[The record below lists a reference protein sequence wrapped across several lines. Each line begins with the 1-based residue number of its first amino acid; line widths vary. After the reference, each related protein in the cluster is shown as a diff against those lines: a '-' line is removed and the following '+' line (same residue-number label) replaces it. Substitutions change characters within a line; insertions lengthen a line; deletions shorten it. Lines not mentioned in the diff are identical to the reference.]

1 MNGKILNDIKPP
13 PFVLSPSKDSDRVF
27 QQPVRLERRQQFRVS
42 SSVQNP
48 NQTQNPKPETTMAIK
63 KVAVLGAGNGGCAA
77 AADLTLR
84 GYEVRLF
91 SRSES
96 TLLPIFKRGG
106 IELVEDGAEKFA
118 APSFV
123 SSNLPSVVN
132 GADLVII
139 AAPAVAHEYLAQ
151 NLARQ
156 LAEGQRILLN
166 PGHTG
171 GSLHFANILRSAGL
185 KANIKLCETV
195 TLTYIC
201 RMPQLARVE
210 IYRRT
215 TSLRC
220 AAFPGKHTAE
230 LVREIQEIFPN
241 VIPAANV
248 LETGFANINAI
259 MHPAGML
266 GNAGWIEK
274 TAGDF
279 YYYREGIT
287 PAIAAW
293 IEAVDRERL
302 EIVQRL
308 GLDPLRFVDI
318 FYQAGLTSEAART
331 SGSIYRAI
339 NESEPNRT
347 IKSPKTLDHRYLR
360 EDVGY
365 GLVPMAEI
373 GRLLG
378 VKTPVIDA
386 LITLA
391 SVVNRADYRKD
402 GLTLEKM
409 GLAGVTP
416 EHLPGVLHN
425 GFSER

>member
-1 MNGKILNDIKPP
+1 
-13 PFVLSPSKDSDRVF
+13 
-27 QQPVRLERRQQFRVS
+27 
-42 SSVQNP
+42 
-48 NQTQNPKPETTMAIK
+48 MAIK
-63 KVAVLGAGNGGCAA
+63 KVAVLGAGNGGCAV

-91 SRSES
+91 SRSDS
-96 TLLPIFKRGG
+96 TLVPVAKRGG
-106 IELVEDGAEKFA
+106 IEVVEDGVENFA
-118 APSFV
+118 APFLV
-123 SSNLPSVVN
+123 SPYLPPVVN
-132 GADLVII
+132 GADLIII
-139 AAPAVAHEYLAQ
+139 AAPAVAHEYLAK
-151 NLARQ
+151 NLAQ
-156 LAEGQRILLN
+156 HLTDGQRILLN

-171 GSLHFANILRSAGL
+171 GSLHFAKILRSAGV
-185 KANIKLCETV
+185 KAKVKLCETV

-201 RMPQLARVE
+201 RMPRSARVE

-215 TSLRC
+215 THLRC
-220 AAFPGKHTAE
+220 AAFPGKDTSD
-230 LVREIQEIFPN
+230 LVREIQKIFPN

-274 TAGDF
+274 TGGDF

-287 PAIAAW
+287 RAIAAW
-293 IEAVDRERL
+293 IEEVDRERL

-308 GLDPLRFVDI
+308 GLKPLRFVDI
-318 FYQAGLTSEAART
+318 FYQAGLTSEAARS

-339 NESEPNRT
+339 NDSEPNRT
-347 IKSPKTLDHRYLR
+347 IKSPKTLDHRYIK

-378 VKTPVIDA
+378 INTPVIDA

-391 SVVNRADYRKD
+391 SVVSRTDYRKE
-402 GLTLEKM
+402 GLTVEKM
-409 GLAGVTP
+409 GLAGVRP
-416 EHLPGVLHN
+416 ENMRKILHE
-425 GFSER
+425 GF